1 MLQMSVWKEEMNC
14 KNPLLGSSLI
24 KFLAILWKF
33 QQTSFYNF

>member
-24 KFLAILWKF
+24 KFFSYFMEISTNIIL
-33 QQTSFYNF
+33 